1 MGHASRTTRVRRRG
15 VGKPASARPRPRSV
29 ARREQLQVPEWETE
43 SWKHRVE
50 AEARRSLKQRL
61 GGVGAHRQ

>member
-1 MGHASRTTRVRRRG
+1 MGHASRTTWVRRRR
-15 VGKPASARPRPRSV
+15 VGEPASARPRRRS
-29 ARREQLQVPEWETE
+29 AAGGEQPQVPEWETE

-50 AEARRSLKQRL
+50 AEARKSLKQRL